1 MKVRGEKPQWAVDP
15 TKYDHNMSIIGQ
27 VYIGGILMEN
37 PESMVAAFIGNE
49 CRGVASPEK
58 VRGAAYV
65 TMNVYG
71 TDNKR
76 YDMGKEVSFRIW
88 DASKGVAYTDANI
101 AVTVKTA
108 AMKDSTVTTVIFG
121 QDKILGDFDTPAIWT
136 KSENVEQL
144 IPIHQN
150 WNWIAFGVEPQ
161 STYLDH
167 VFGAY
172 AEWSMLL
179 KSRDNW
185 NDYNGAQWGGSD
197 LKRAAANEMYKL
209 KIGRLPTTKQE
220 APNSLLAVSGRQ
232 LKEKD
237 ERAVKLGKGW
247 NWIAY
252 TPLTTM
258 TVDEALAAANPQKG
272 DIVKSQTGVALYGD
286 YGWEGSLKA
295 LESGR
300 GYLYYSNNN
309 DSTSFLYPTETAAS
323 ARAQSLRALRR
334 ASEDL
339 RIFKPVPLGLYP
351 SNMTMAIQLR
361 DGDAVVDTAEV
372 AAFIGDECRGATRA
386 SSNGLYYLVISGDG
400 AGQSMVL
407 RTCLNGEIV
416 DIDNTQMYVSDA
428 NIGTSWEPYVID
440 LGGFTGI
447 RVLDGTAV
455 EDDTDWW
462 TLQGFKIGRKPIQPG
477 VYIHH
482 GEKIII
488 KRMK

>member
-1 MKVRGEKPQWAVDP
+1 
-15 TKYDHNMSIIGQ
+15 MSIIGQ

-37 PESMVAAFIGNE
+37 PESMVAAFINGE

-71 TDNKR
+71 NDDKR
-76 YDMGKEVSFRIW
+76 YDMGKEVTFRIW
-88 DASKGVAYTDANI
+88 DASRGVVYTDANI
-101 AVTVKTA
+101 AVPIKTA
-108 AMKDSTVTTVIFG
+108 AGVDSTLTEVIFA
-121 QDKILGDFDTPAIWT
+121 QDKMLGNFDTPAIWT

-167 VFGAY
+167 VFSAY

-179 KSRDNW
+179 KSRSAW
-185 NDYNGAQWGGSD
+185 NDYNGAQWGDGT
-197 LKRAAANEMYKL
+197 LKRAKANEMYKL
-209 KIGRLPTTKQE
+209 KIDRLPTTKQE

-232 LKEKD
+232 LKENK
-237 ERAVKLGKGW
+237 ERAVMLGKGW

-272 DIVKSQTGVALYGD
+272 DIVKSQTGVAIYGE

-300 GYLYYSNNN
+300 GYLYYSNAS
-309 DSTSFLYPTETAAS
+309 DTTSFLYPTETAAS
-323 ARAQSLRALRR
+323 AARAKTRMAAPRR
-334 ASEDL
+334 APEYL
-339 RIFKPVPLGLYP
+339 RIFNPVPLGLYP

-372 AAFIGDECRGATRA
+372 AAFISDECRGATRA
-386 SSNGLYYLVISGDG
+386 SENGIYYLVVSGDG
-400 AGQSMVL
+400 AGQSMTL
-407 RTCLNGEIV
+407 RTCLDGEII

-440 LGGFTGI
+440 LKNVLSGI
-447 RVLDGTAV
+447 SSIVT
-455 EDDTDWW
+455 DDSDDSDWW
-462 TLQGFKIGRKPIQPG
+462 TLQGFKIGRKPTQPG

-482 GEKIII
+482 GQKITI
-488 KRMK
+488 KRKK